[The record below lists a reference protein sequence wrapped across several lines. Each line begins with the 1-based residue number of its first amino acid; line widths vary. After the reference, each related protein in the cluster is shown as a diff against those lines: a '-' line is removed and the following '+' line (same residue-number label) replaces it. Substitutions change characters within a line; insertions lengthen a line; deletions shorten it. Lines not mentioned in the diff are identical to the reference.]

1 MEVLFNIVN
10 DIKEP
15 VSYLPGGFLLGL
27 LVFCVYEAWERYAGK
42 GGSFVKKGAVFL
54 MGTYTFVVFETA
66 FFSREPGSRIG
77 MDLGLFDTWGRS
89 AVSRAYV
96 IENVLMFLP
105 FGILLPVLHNGFR
118 KGRCCAAAGLIL
130 SSFIEGIQLLTA
142 RGFFQLDDIIANVTG
157 DALGWGIF
165 VALAGAYRK
174 RVKL

>member
-66 FFSREPGSRIG
+66 FFHGNREAGSEWIWGCLIPG
-77 MDLGLFDTWGRS
+77 
-89 AVSRAYV
+89 
-96 IENVLMFLP
+96 E
-105 FGILLPVLHNGFR
+105 
-118 KGRCCAAAGLIL
+118 
-130 SSFIEGIQLLTA
+130 E
-142 RGFFQLDDIIANVTG
+142 
-157 DALGWGIF
+157 ALYPGPT
-165 VALAGAYRK
+165 
-174 RVKL
+174 